1 MSREQVFYNLYK
13 TATVLIVLTTPARI
27 PRTNWINCKWHL
39 AGISF
44 RNLFSTILQRPQ
56 SMEAYDLCWGWFWKV
71 FPGIEARSKNC
82 NPSFKT
88 DLVLDL
94 CELEPFSTTT
104 YFFSF
109 RRKVLILLRAFPPLL
124 AFVSWCRLL
133 ETSPSR
139 STILIPLCWDRGGLL
154 SSAAL
159 LLLRPWLTQRLL
171 AGAVSRNTEHKF
183 DYSRKSTKNARKSTQ
198 RCARFTCIDCIHT
211 VYRLYR
217 LRRLHRL

>member
-1 MSREQVFYNLYK
+1 MQFLTSSIVFQINGIRNFLIFSS
-13 TATVLIVLTTPARI
+13 TV
-27 PRTNWINCKWHL
+27 
-39 AGISF
+39 F
-44 RNLFSTILQRPQ
+44 QRPQ
-56 SMEAYDLCWGWFWKV
+56 SMESYYFCWGWLWKV
-71 FPGIEARSKNC
+71 FPEIKAKSKIWNRSL
-82 NPSFKT
+82 KT

-94 CELEPFSTTT
+94 CGLEPFSTTT

-139 STILIPLCWDRGGLL
+139 STILIPFCWDRGGLL

-171 AGAVSRNTEHKF
+171 ELWVKIQNINLNVYAGQQKEALRGSLFFYRHTDKQI
-183 DYSRKSTKNARKSTQ
+183 YISRKYK
-198 RCARFTCIDCIHT
+198 I
-211 VYRLYR
+211 
-217 LRRLHRL
+217 